1 MNKEIMY
8 FELNNWFPEIHYPY
22 EEPFI
27 SWMTNDSNTTID
39 NEDWIKANKLCV
51 VRTLIDM
58 SSNYCITATKEWVE
72 NNCPS
77 LLTKY
82 RQFLRFPNE
91 CDDVHGNFGTLF
103 KEYSDENVGLH
114 EEWFD

>member
-1 MNKEIMY
+1 MNKEIVY
-8 FELNNWFPEIHYPY
+8 FELNNWTPGRHYPY

-27 SWMTNDSNTTID
+27 SWMKNCRTID

-51 VRTLIDM
+51 VKTLIDM
-58 SSNYCITATKEWVE
+58 SCNYCITATKEWVE

-77 LLTKY
+77 LLTKH

-103 KEYSDENVGLH
+103 KEYDDENIGLH